1 MLMATKYF
9 PLLLLLL
16 AACGNDKTE
25 TAATPDNLPQNQ
37 VELSETQ
44 LSQIDF
50 KLDTLTFANLGN
62 SIAANGMIDV
72 PPQNRAL
79 IHPPLG
85 AYVQEL
91 RVKIGQRVRKGEV
104 LAVLEHPEVLEIQR
118 RYLDSK
124 AQYVFMEKE
133 FNRQEELSREQAT
146 AVRQLDK
153 ARADL
158 ASAAAMRA
166 SLEAQLSRLGIDAA
180 SLKAESLH
188 RQLQLK
194 APFEGFITQVD
205 AQLGQFVGADR
216 PVVAMLN
223 KEHLHVELEVFERD
237 LGSIETG
244 QKITFSLT
252 NMPGKTYTGD
262 VFLVGQTLDPIKRS
276 VMVHGHIDQENDPI
290 LRPGLFVT
298 ARLLG
303 ASSRMPVLPE
313 SALVRVGEQEVAFK
327 QLSKGKFERVVL
339 EIMMRADGQ
348 VGLAG
353 EFGADS
359 RWVTSGAHRLEA
371 AWQARFAEEE

>member
-1 MLMATKYF
+1 MATKYF

-16 AACGNDKTE
+16 AACGTDKTE
-25 TAATPDNLPQNQ
+25 TAETADTLPQNQ
-37 VELSETQ
+37 VELSEAQ
-44 LSQIDF
+44 LAQMEF
-50 KLDTLTFANLGN
+50 EVDTLAFARLGN

-79 IHPPLG
+79 IHPPVG
-85 AYVQEL
+85 AYVQDL
-91 RVKIGQRVRKGEV
+91 RVKVGQRVRKGEV
-104 LAVLEHPEVLEIQR
+104 LAVLEHPDVLELQR
-118 RYLDSK
+118 RYLDAK
-124 AQYVFMEKE
+124 AQYAFQQKE
-133 FNRQEELSREQAT
+133 FGRQEELSREQAT
-146 AVRQLDK
+146 AQRQLDK

-158 ASAAAMRA
+158 ASAAALQA
-166 SLEAQLSRLGIDAA
+166 SLEAQLNRLGIDAG

-216 PVVAMLN
+216 PVLAMLN

-237 LGSIETG
+237 LGSIQNG

-252 NMPGKTYTGD
+252 NMPGKSYTGD
-262 VFLVGQTLDPIKRS
+262 VFLVAQTLDPIKRT
-276 VMVHGHIDQENDPI
+276 VMVHGHIDQEDDPI

-313 SALVRVGEQEVAFK
+313 TALVRVGDQEVAFRE
-327 QLSKGKFERVVL
+327 LAKGKFERVVVEVL
-339 EIMMRADGQ
+339 QRANGQ

-353 EFGADS
+353 DWAPGS
-359 RWVTSGAHRLEA
+359 RWVTVGAHRLEA
-371 AWQARFAEEE
+371 TWQARFAEEE

>member
-1 MLMATKYF
+1 MATKYF
-9 PLLLLLL
+9 PLLLLVL
-16 AACGNDKTE
+16 AACGNNTTETTE
-25 TAATPDNLPQNQ
+25 TADNLPQNQ
-37 VELSETQ
+37 VALSESQ
-44 LSQIDF
+44 LAQMEF
-50 KLDTLTFANLGN
+50 KVDTLSFASLGN

-79 IHPPLG
+79 IHPPVG

-91 RVKIGQRVRKGEV
+91 RVKVGQRVRKGEV
-104 LAVLEHPEVLEIQR
+104 LAILEHPDVLELQR
-118 RYLDSK
+118 RYLDAK
-124 AQYVFMEKE
+124 AQYAFQLKE
-133 FNRQEELSREQAT
+133 FARQEELAREQAT

-158 ASAAAMRA
+158 ASAAALQA
-166 SLEAQLSRLGIDAA
+166 ALEAQLSRLGIDAA

-205 AQLGQFVGADR
+205 AQLGQFVGADK
-216 PVVAMLN
+216 PVLAMLN

-237 LGSIETG
+237 LGSIANG

-262 VFLVGQTLDPIKRS
+262 VFLVGQTLDPVKRS
-276 VMVHGHIDQENDPI
+276 VMVHGHIDQENDPV

-303 ASSRMPVLPE
+303 ASSRLPVLPE
-313 SALVRVGEQEVAFK
+313 SAIVRVGEQEIAFR
-327 QLSKGKFERVVL
+327 QLEKGKFERVVL
-339 EIMMRADGQ
+339 SVLMRADGQ
-348 VGLAG
+348 VGVAG
-353 EFGADS
+353 DWPANS
-359 RWVTSGAHRLEA
+359 SWVTAGAHRLEA
-371 AWQARFAEEE
+371 TWQARFSEE

>member
-1 MLMATKYF
+1 MVTKYF
-9 PLLLLLL
+9 PLLLLVL
-16 AACGNDKTE
+16 AACGNNTTETTE
-25 TAATPDNLPQNQ
+25 TADNLPQNQ
-37 VELSETQ
+37 VALSESQ
-44 LSQIDF
+44 LAQMEF
-50 KLDTLTFANLGN
+50 KVDTLSFASLGN

-79 IHPPLG
+79 IHPPVG

-91 RVKIGQRVRKGEV
+91 RVKVGQRVRKGEV
-104 LAVLEHPEVLEIQR
+104 LAILEHPDVLELQR
-118 RYLDSK
+118 RYLDAK
-124 AQYVFMEKE
+124 AQYAFQLKE
-133 FNRQEELSREQAT
+133 FARQEELAREQAT

-158 ASAAAMRA
+158 ASAAALQA
-166 SLEAQLSRLGIDAA
+166 ALEAQLSRLGIDAA

-205 AQLGQFVGADR
+205 AQLGQFVGADK
-216 PVVAMLN
+216 PVLAMLN

-237 LGSIETG
+237 LGSIANG

-262 VFLVGQTLDPIKRS
+262 VFLVGQTLDPVKRS
-276 VMVHGHIDQENDPI
+276 VMVHGHIDQENDPV

-303 ASSRMPVLPE
+303 ASSRLPVLPE
-313 SALVRVGEQEVAFK
+313 SAIVRVGEQEIAFR
-327 QLSKGKFERVVL
+327 QLEKGKFERVVL
-339 EIMMRADGQ
+339 SVLMRADGQ
-348 VGLAG
+348 VGVAG
-353 EFGADS
+353 DWPANS
-359 RWVTSGAHRLEA
+359 SWVTAGAHRLEA
-371 AWQARFAEEE
+371 TWQARFAEE

>member
-1 MLMATKYF
+1 MATKYF

-16 AACGNDKTE
+16 AACGTDKTE
-25 TAATPDNLPQNQ
+25 TAETADTLPQNQ
-37 VELSETQ
+37 VELSEAQ
-44 LSQIDF
+44 LAQIEF
-50 KLDTLTFANLGN
+50 EVDTLAFASLGN

-79 IHPPLG
+79 IHPPVG
-85 AYVQEL
+85 AYVQDV
-91 RVKIGQRVRKGEV
+91 RVKVGQRVRKGEV
-104 LAVLEHPEVLEIQR
+104 LAVLEHPDVLELQR
-118 RYLDSK
+118 RYLDAK
-124 AQYVFMEKE
+124 AQYAFQQKE
-133 FNRQEELSREQAT
+133 FGRQEELSREQAT
-146 AVRQLDK
+146 AQRQLDK

-158 ASAAAMRA
+158 ASAAALQA
-166 SLEAQLSRLGIDAA
+166 SLEAQLNRLGIDAG
-180 SLKAESLH
+180 SLEAESLH

-216 PVVAMLN
+216 PVLAMLN

-237 LGSIETG
+237 LGSIQNG

-252 NMPGKTYTGD
+252 NMPGKSYTGD
-262 VFLVGQTLDPIKRS
+262 VFLVAQTLDPVKRT
-276 VMVHGHIDQENDPI
+276 VMVHGHIDQEDDPI

-313 SALVRVGEQEVAFK
+313 TALVRVGDQEVAFRE
-327 QLSKGKFERVVL
+327 LAKGKFERVVVEVL
-339 EIMMRADGQ
+339 QRANGQ

-353 EFGADS
+353 EFGALS
-359 RWVTSGAHRLEA
+359 RWVTQGAHRLEA
-371 AWQARFAEEE
+371 TWQARFAEEE

>member
-1 MLMATKYF
+1 MATKYF

-16 AACGNDKTE
+16 AACGTDKTE
-25 TAATPDNLPQNQ
+25 TAETADTLPQNQ
-37 VELSETQ
+37 VELSEAQ
-44 LSQIDF
+44 LAQMEF
-50 KLDTLTFANLGN
+50 EVDTLAFARLGN

-79 IHPPLG
+79 IHPPVG
-85 AYVQEL
+85 AYVQDV
-91 RVKIGQRVRKGEV
+91 RVKVGQRVRKGEV
-104 LAVLEHPEVLEIQR
+104 LAVLEHPDVLELQR
-118 RYLDSK
+118 RYLDAK
-124 AQYVFMEKE
+124 AQYAFQQKE
-133 FNRQEELSREQAT
+133 FGRQEELSREQAT
-146 AVRQLDK
+146 AQRQLDK

-158 ASAAAMRA
+158 ASAAALQA
-166 SLEAQLSRLGIDAA
+166 SLEAQLNRLGIDAG

-216 PVVAMLN
+216 PVLAMLN

-237 LGSIETG
+237 LGSIQNG

-252 NMPGKTYTGD
+252 NMPGKSYTGD
-262 VFLVGQTLDPIKRS
+262 VFLVAQTLDPIKRT
-276 VMVHGHIDQENDPI
+276 VMVHGHIDQEDDPI

-313 SALVRVGEQEVAFK
+313 TALVRVGNQEVAFRE
-327 QLSKGKFERVVL
+327 LAKGKFERVVVEVL
-339 EIMMRADGQ
+339 QHANGQ

-353 EFGADS
+353 EFGASS
-359 RWVTSGAHRLEA
+359 RWVTQGAHRLEA
-371 AWQARFAEEE
+371 TWQARFAEEE

>member
-16 AACGNDKTE
+16 AACGNNKNE
-25 TAATPDNLPQNQ
+25 TAATTDDLPQNQ
-37 VELSETQ
+37 VALSETQ
-44 LSQIDF
+44 LKQIDF
-50 KLDTLTFANLGN
+50 QVDTVTFASLGN

-79 IHPPLG
+79 IHPPVG

-91 RVKIGQRVRKGEV
+91 HVKVGQRVRKGEV
-104 LAVLEHPEVLEIQR
+104 MAVLEHPEVLELQR
-118 RYLDSK
+118 RYLDAK
-124 AQYVFMEKE
+124 AQYAFQQKE
-133 FNRQEELSREQAT
+133 FSRQEELAREQAT

-158 ASAAAMRA
+158 ASAAAMQA

-180 SLKAESLH
+180 NLKAEKLH

-205 AQLGQFVGADR
+205 AQLGQFVGADK
-216 PVVAMLN
+216 PVLAMLN

-237 LGSIETG
+237 LGSIQNG
-244 QKITFSLT
+244 QKLTFSLT
-252 NMPGKTYTGD
+252 NMPGKTYTGE
-262 VFLVGQTLDPIKRS
+262 VFLVGQTLDPVKRS

-303 ASSRMPVLPE
+303 AASRMPVLPE
-313 SALVRVGEQEVAFK
+313 SALVRVGEQEVAFRE
-327 QLSKGKFERVVL
+327 LSKGKFERVVL
-339 EIMMRADGQ
+339 NILMRADGQ

-353 EFGADS
+353 EYAQGS
-359 RWVTSGAHRLEA
+359 RWVTKGAHRLEA
-371 AWQARFAEEE
+371 TWQARFAEE

>member
-1 MLMATKYF
+1 MVTKYF
-9 PLLLLLL
+9 PLLLLVL
-16 AACGNDKTE
+16 AACGNNTTETTE
-25 TAATPDNLPQNQ
+25 TADNLPQNQ
-37 VELSETQ
+37 VALSESQ
-44 LSQIDF
+44 LAQMEF
-50 KLDTLTFANLGN
+50 KVDTLSFASLGN

-79 IHPPLG
+79 IHPPVG

-91 RVKIGQRVRKGEV
+91 RVKVGQRVRKGEV
-104 LAVLEHPEVLEIQR
+104 LAILEHPDVLELQR
-118 RYLDSK
+118 RYLDAK
-124 AQYVFMEKE
+124 AQYAFQLKE
-133 FNRQEELSREQAT
+133 FARQEELAREQAT

-158 ASAAAMRA
+158 ASAAALQA
-166 SLEAQLSRLGIDAA
+166 ALEAQLSRLGIDAA

-205 AQLGQFVGADR
+205 AQLGQFVGADK
-216 PVVAMLN
+216 PVLAMLN

-237 LGSIETG
+237 LGSIANG

-262 VFLVGQTLDPIKRS
+262 VFLVGQTLDPVKRS
-276 VMVHGHIDQENDPI
+276 VMVHGHIDQENDPV

-303 ASSRMPVLPE
+303 ASSRLPVLPE
-313 SALVRVGEQEVAFK
+313 SAIVRVGEQEIAFR
-327 QLSKGKFERVVL
+327 QLEKGKFERVVL
-339 EIMMRADGQ
+339 NVLMRADGQ
-348 VGLAG
+348 VGVAG
-353 EFGADS
+353 DWPANS
-359 RWVTSGAHRLEA
+359 NWVTAGAHRLEA
-371 AWQARFAEEE
+371 TWQARFAEE